1 MGKLIH
7 LAPLA
12 VLGCLALAS
21 RLPAAGPPAAV
32 PPAPTTEPSKF
43 GPSRHA
49 GDDLKAYVDG
59 LAKQFSSGAR
69 ATDPFGQP
77 QDPEAKLVAKP
88 TTTDKIKRRVAPV
101 APTALSEI
109 VSQIPI
115 TMVKPKTKSFSVDGR
130 EFHVGDKLP
139 INFRNTQIQTEIT
152 EVSASRVVFRNI
164 DTKEIGIH
172 TFARLPEGITRGGKK
187 APAVPPGMTPANR
200 NAPLE
205 IDTPTSSPASP
216 TNP

>member
-1 MGKLIH
+1 MGKLTH
-7 LAPLA
+7 FAPLA

-32 PPAPTTEPSKF
+32 PLATKTEPSKI
-43 GPSRHA
+43 GPSRYA
-49 GDDLKAYVDG
+49 GDNLKAYVES
-59 LAKQFSSGAR
+59 LAKQFSSGTR
-69 ATDPFGQP
+69 VTDPFGQP
-77 QDPEAKLVAKP
+77 QDPEAKVVAKP
-88 TTTDKIKRRVAPV
+88 TTPGKIKPRFTPAAPI
-101 APTALSEI
+101 ALSEV

-152 EVSASRVVFRNI
+152 EVSSSRVVFRNV

-205 IDTPTSSPASP
+205 IDTPPPSPASP

>member
-1 MGKLIH
+1 MGKLTH
-7 LAPLA
+7 LVPLA
-12 VLGCLALAS
+12 VLGCFALS
-21 RLPAAGPPAAV
+21 NRSPAVAPPAAA
-32 PPAPTTEPSKF
+32 PPVPTTEPSKF
-43 GPSRHA
+43 GPSRYV
-49 GDDLKAYVDG
+49 GDDLKAYVES
-59 LAKQFSSGAR
+59 LAKQFSSGTR
-69 ATDPFGQP
+69 VTDPFGQP
-77 QDPEAKLVAKP
+77 QDPDAKVVTKP
-88 TTTDKIKRRVAPV
+88 TTTAKITRRVAPV

-152 EVSASRVVFRNI
+152 EVSSSRVVFRNV

-205 IDTPTSSPASP
+205 IDAPPPSPASP

>member
-1 MGKLIH
+1 MGKLTH
-7 LAPLA
+7 FAPLA

-21 RLPAAGPPAAV
+21 PLPAATPSAAA
-32 PPAPTTEPSKF
+32 PPAPTTEPSKI
-43 GPSRHA
+43 GPSRYA
-49 GDDLKAYVDG
+49 GDDLKAYVES
-59 LAKQFSSGAR
+59 LAKQFSSGTR

-88 TTTDKIKRRVAPV
+88 TTTDKITRRVAPV

-115 TMVKPKTKSFSVDGR
+115 TMVKPKAKGFSVEGR

-139 INFRNTQIQTEIT
+139 INFRNIQIQTEIV
-152 EVSASRVVFRNI
+152 EVSASRVVFRNVQ
-164 DTKEIGIH
+164 TKEVGIH
-172 TFARLPEGITRGGKK
+172 TFARLPEGITRGGNKTSV
-187 APAVPPGMTPANR
+187 VPPGMTPANG

-205 IDTPTSSPASP
+205 IDAPPPSPASP